1 MRVSRAEAGAICR
14 ANVRYGSLAD
24 IAAAPPNVRFPPDSD
39 QCADSRYLLGAICG
53 LMHRSKATI
62 IRR

>member
-24 IAAAPPNVRFPPDSD
+24 IAAAPPNVRFTR
-39 QCADSRYLLGAICG
+39 ADSTGQRN
-53 LMHRSKATI
+53 TF
-62 IRR
+62 